1 MGLINMGSEAYNA
14 VPMTELTNHYE
25 VSGHEVVTYHCK
37 AVVPRR
43 PLWVGCYKQS
53 IGT

>member
-1 MGLINMGSEAYNA
+1 MGFEVYNA
-14 VPMTELTNHYE
+14 VSMTELTNHYQ

-37 AVVPRR
+37 AVVPKKH
-43 PLWVGCYKQS
+43 LWVGCYKQS